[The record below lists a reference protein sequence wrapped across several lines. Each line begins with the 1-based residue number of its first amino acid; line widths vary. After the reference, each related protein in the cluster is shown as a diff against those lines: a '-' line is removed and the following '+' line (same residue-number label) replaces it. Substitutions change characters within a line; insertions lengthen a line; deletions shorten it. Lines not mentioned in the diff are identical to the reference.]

1 MKPTGILTSA
11 FAAFLLM
18 IPSVASAFDW
28 KPQSNE
34 ELKGDMMEYARH
46 FADSCKGSKAERIV
60 RKLLKKQAKAK
71 EPYSWIADTHKA
83 VSDLKK
89 EYGPEIAIAGT
100 DNKRADIRRYTLQL
114 LDYPLHVDDRG
125 ADTPKEMKDAYETAK
140 QTYLAGARKSALQW
154 LCGPKPEP
162 GTLEVFKIY
171 NMGFG
176 FRTSEHTVL
185 IDVRW
190 DGPPQEAEILAGGS
204 DLFLLTHPHVDHYSK
219 SILEAFA
226 KKDKPMIL
234 PSDVLPEYTGGGK
247 HIVNEAAD
255 AVDFGGVKL
264 NIFPGNQGK
273 NVPNN
278 VYIIEIDGWRI
289 LHQGDNADLEQQ
301 ARVSEYPACDIVVG
315 STWNGV
321 QTLLEMAMSAEGGCT
336 PVLIPA
342 HENEL
347 TQHGVDHRESYREM
361 FNRRDRLGNPDFDYP
376 PYLLMDIGEC
386 VKFSVRNFEFPEADI
401 QYVGDGY
408 GRIRRDQCTYSIS
421 RLVPKN
427 TEIMTYSNIY
437 DYINGRVPGV
447 IVKPDGSILIR
458 GISSV
463 NSSTDPL
470 ILVDGVEIR
479 DLSIINPMDVESIDV
494 LKDASAS
501 IYGVRGANGVIII
514 KLK

>member
-1 MKPTGILTSA
+1 MRLTGILSTA
-11 FAAFLLM
+11 FAAFLLL

-34 ELKGDMMEYARH
+34 ELKGDMMEYARQ
-46 FADSCKGSKAERIV
+46 FADSCRGSKAERIV

-71 EPYSWIADTHKA
+71 GPYSWIADTHKA

-125 ADTPKEMKDAYETAK
+125 EDTPGEMKDAYEAAK
-140 QTYLAGARKSALQW
+140 QTYLANARKAALQW
-154 LCGPKPEP
+154 LCGPKPEA
-162 GTLEVFKIY
+162 GSLEVFKIY

-176 FRTSEHTVL
+176 LRTSKHTVL

-190 DGPPQEAEILAGGS
+190 DGTPQEAEILAGGS
-204 DLFLLTHPHVDHYSK
+204 DIFLLTHPHVDHYSK

-226 KKDKPMIL
+226 EKGKQMIL
-234 PSDVLPEYTGGGK
+234 PSDVLPDYSGDNK
-247 HIVNEAAD
+247 HIINEAAD
-255 AVDFGGVKL
+255 AVDFGGVRL
-264 NIFPGNQGK
+264 NIFPGNQGE

-289 LHQGDNADLEQQ
+289 LHQGDNADLGQQ

-347 TQHGVDHRESYREM
+347 TQHGVDHRESYHEM

-386 VKFSVRNFEFPEADI
+386 VKFSVRNFELPEADS

-408 GRIRRDQCTYSIS
+408 GSFRKNQCTYSIS

-447 IVKPDGSILIR
+447 IVKPGGSIQIR

-463 NSSTDPL
+463 NSSTEPL
-470 ILVDGVEIR
+470 ILVDGVEVR
-479 DLSIINPMDVESIDV
+479 DLSNINPMDVESIDV

-501 IYGVRGANGVIII
+501 IYGVRGANGVIIV